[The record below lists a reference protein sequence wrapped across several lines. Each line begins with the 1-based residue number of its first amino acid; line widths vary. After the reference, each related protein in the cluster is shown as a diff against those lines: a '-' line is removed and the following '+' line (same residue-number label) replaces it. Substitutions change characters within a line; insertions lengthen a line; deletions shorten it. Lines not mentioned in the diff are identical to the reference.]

1 MSMVET
7 AHDRV
12 GLLAD
17 RPGLRW
23 IIYAI
28 LIVVLGLL
36 TIFPRSYVARAK
48 IVPQDTSVTAAS
60 TTTLLGALGGGAN
73 GIGSLLAGG
82 RPSNDL
88 YLIIGRSD
96 SVTDQVI
103 KALGLVGADRQFAT
117 VREAKL
123 WLDRKVDIHLLLGGV
138 MEISTKVHDPDQ
150 AVRITSTYET
160 AISRQL
166 AGFGRQIIVNKQR
179 IVGARFRD
187 ATQRVAKAEGELAA
201 FRRTYNLA
209 DPQEQFGS
217 ALSQRTALQ
226 AQIQTKEV
234 ELQTLRD
241 IRGPESVELRQAQ
254 AELSN
259 LRSQLARTATPA
271 LGLSS
276 ISTKY
281 LTLYRDYLFQ
291 QGIYAVYQR
300 SSEQVAV
307 EELAAESASY
317 IQIIDPAH
325 LDPDRKFNVW
335 AVGLLGS
342 VILLVLFIEW
352 YGPATGLF
360 TRRGL
365 RRPADRMDPLA

>member
-1 MSMVET
+1 MT
-7 AHDRV
+7 AIDGVHQRAR
-12 GLLAD
+12 LLAD
-17 RPGLRW
+17 RPALRW
-23 IIYAI
+23 LIYAM
-28 LIVVLGLL
+28 LIVVFGVLALL
-36 TIFPRSYVARAK
+36 PRPYVARAK

-73 GIGSLLAGG
+73 GIGSLLTGG

-96 SVTDQVI
+96 SVTDEVVR
-103 KALGLVGADRQFAT
+103 KLGLVGPDRQFDS
-117 VREAKL
+117 VRKAKL

-138 MEISTKVHDPDQ
+138 MEIATKVHDPDQ
-150 AVRITSTYET
+150 AVRLTAAYED

-179 IVGARFRD
+179 IVRGRFDD
-187 ATQRVAKAEGELAA
+187 AVKRVARAENELAS
-201 FRRTYNLA
+201 FRRIYNLA

-217 ALSQRTALQ
+217 AVNQRTSLEAE
-226 AQIQTKEV
+226 IQSKQV
-234 ELQTLRD
+234 ELQTLRE
-241 IRGPESVELRQAQ
+241 IRGPESTELRQAQ
-254 AELSN
+254 AELAN
-259 LRSQLARTATPA
+259 LRGQLSRTASPA
-271 LGLSS
+271 LGLSVIS
-276 ISTKY
+276 IKY

-300 SSEQVAV
+300 SAEQVAV

-335 AVGLLGS
+335 AVAMLAA
-342 VILLVLFIEW
+342 VLLVALFVEW
-352 YGPATGLF
+352 YGPVTGLF

-365 RRPADRMDPLA
+365 RSPIMAAEHIA